1 MKCHASMALACKP
14 LQQSASIQPLWL
26 LLMVLL
32 LPSLAEGFHWG
43 RDDHPRSDLG
53 RSERSSPDLLQVA
66 ATEDSG
72 PTMADLLAKAR
83 VGAASTASVA
93 APGAMAAP
101 GAIAPTMSDLLA
113 QDGGSVAPATR
124 EERQPADDEEAE
136 EFQQVVAMTHAAL
149 EQAWAALKSAQRY
162 GPHQHHQKAGGPH
175 SVVDALWAML
185 DSAATIDW
193 YFLAV
198 VLFILTVMDLAV
210 LQQLPETARAHFVL
224 LCFWLLVAGA
234 FCIEVWVRM
243 GPQAGVAWMTGYVL
257 EIIYS
262 LDTVLVVHVI
272 FCALETPRRL
282 MAKALFAGI
291 ISAILFRFLFA
302 LGLASALDGLGVVPG
317 LLGIA
322 LTICGVR
329 QLAARE
335 DDCVDVTQTM
345 LVRGSRFLLGDRLGE
360 FYDEEGE
367 GLLAVSKGQVRVT
380 LLGVVIFSL
389 VTVNFAFA
397 FDVVLTKAEELPN
410 AYIDFSSSAL
420 ALFAVRAFFFAARDL
435 LGRCRVVN
443 HGIGLALI
451 FMGVETLLSHS
462 IYVNALSRA
471 WCQLALSD
479 WPHQSRPC
487 GTPGP
492 KLHPHE
498 ASGSL
503 CFCWLLQKQQQPLWR
518 RWRWQ

>member
-1 MKCHASMALACKP
+1 MALACRSLRP
-14 LQQSASIQPLWL
+14 SASIQPLCL
-26 LLMVLL
+26 LSMVLL
-32 LPSLAEGFHWG
+32 LPSLAEGFQWG

-53 RSERSSPDLLQVA
+53 RTERSSPDPLQVA
-66 ATEDSG
+66 TTEDTA
-72 PTMADLLAKAR
+72 PTMADLLAKASG
-83 VGAASTASVA
+83 VSATAAAVA
-93 APGAMAAP
+93 APGATAAP

-113 QDGGSVAPATR
+113 QASNSLVASEPSQIHESQASFVKDRGSAIR
-124 EERQPADDEEAE
+124 DERLPADDEEDE
-136 EFQQVVAMTHAAL
+136 ELQQLIAMTHVAL
-149 EQAWAALKSAQRY
+149 EQSWAALKSARRY
-162 GPHQHHQKAGGPH
+162 GPHQHQLKAGGPN
-175 SVVDALWAML
+175 SVVDAFWAML

-193 YFLAV
+193 CFLAV
-198 VLFILTVMDLAV
+198 VLFILTAMDLAV

-335 DDCVDVTQTM
+335 DDCVDVTQTVP
-345 LVRGSRFLLGDRLGE
+345 VRGFRFLLGDRLGE

-367 GLLAVSKGQVRVT
+367 GLLAVSKGQVCVT

-410 AYIDFSSSAL
+410 AYLDFSSSAF
-420 ALFAVRAFFFAARDL
+420 ALFAVRALFFTARDL

-443 HGIGLALI
+443 HGIGLALL

-462 IYVNALSRA
+462 IYVNAIFSCLVPIGIVG
-471 WCQLALSD
+471 LAAAMS
-479 WPHQSRPC
+479 
-487 GTPGP
+487 
-492 KLHPHE
+492 
-498 ASGSL
+498 
-503 CFCWLLQKQQQPLWR
+503 PLRNSWSKTAA
-518 RWRWQ
+518 